1 MKQPP
6 DVRQLL
12 ERRFA
17 SAHRD
22 WLAAATL
29 DQHWPMTIA
38 LGMPT
43 EQEAL
48 RQVDAVRAWVAAWG
62 AWQGAGEL
70 GWVVRQ
76 WKVLGAQRL
85 PATLTLHGPAD
96 AARWT
101 GQHDRWERAT
111 QRYQVLTARWPALA
125 GRLVRLFAV
134 LADYDDA
141 DFARLT
147 DMLAWLGAHPA
158 SGLYPRQLPIAGIDS
173 KWIDGRKGVLA
184 ELVAVLREVPADG
197 ADFYRLCGL
206 KRPPAQLRM
215 RVLDASLRARLGGLG
230 DITAPLAEIAALALP
245 ASTVIIV
252 ENLQTGLAFADMPGT
267 VVFMALG
274 YSVDLLAQVPWIA
287 AARCIYWG
295 DIDTH
300 GFAILNRARS
310 CLASVESVLMDR
322 ATLLRFAP
330 LWTAEKVQHGALE
343 LPLLSAGEMDV
354 YRALKQN
361 ALGQNLRLEQERIAW
376 DYACNTLDIHRFSD
390 QQQVCENPNSA
401 GA

>member
-1 MKQPP
+1 LKRPP
-6 DVRQLL
+6 DVLQLL

-17 SAHRD
+17 SGHRD

-48 RQVDAVRAWVAAWG
+48 RQVDAVRAWVAAWV
-62 AWQGAGEL
+62 AWKGAGEL

-85 PATLTLHGPAD
+85 PATLTLQGPAD
-96 AARWT
+96 AARWA
-101 GQHDRWERAT
+101 GQQERWERAT
-111 QRYQVLTARWPALA
+111 RRYQVLTTRWPALA
-125 GRLVRLFAV
+125 GRLTRLFAV

-141 DFARLT
+141 DFARLV
-147 DMLAWLGAHPA
+147 DMLAWLCTHPA
-158 SGLYPRQLPIAGIDS
+158 SDLYPRQLPLAGVDS
-173 KWIDGRKGVLA
+173 KWIEGRKGVLT
-184 ELVAVLREVPADG
+184 ELIALLRETPADG
-197 ADFYRLCGL
+197 ADFYQLCGL

-215 RVLDASLRARLGGLG
+215 RVLDAALRARVGGLG
-230 DITAPLAEIAALALP
+230 DITAPLAEIAALGLP
-245 ASTVIIV
+245 ASTIIIV

-274 YSVDLLAQVPWIA
+274 YSVDLLGQVPWIA
-287 AARCIYWG
+287 GARCIYWG

-310 CLASVESVLMDR
+310 CLAAAESVLMDR
-322 ATLLRFAP
+322 ETLLHFAP
-330 LWTAEKVQHGALE
+330 LWTEEKVQHGAAE
-343 LPLLSAGEMDV
+343 LALLNPGEMDV

-361 ALGQNLRLEQERIAW
+361 ALGQNLRLEQERIGW
-376 DYACNTLDIHRFSD
+376 DY
-390 QQQVCENPNSA
+390 VCSA
-401 GA
+401 LERIWGEDAI